1 MENGVEQRGQ
11 LPDNVI
17 ALPATLN
24 GTFFRYWVEFLK
36 PLHNL
41 TEREIDVVVA
51 FLKKRYELSKEI
63 SSSQIL
69 DKYLTSEESKR
80 EIREECGITLAH
92 FQVIM
97 GKLKKSKIFVDGKL
111 NPRFI
116 PNVKEDKGNFQLLLF
131 FQFK

>member
-1 MENGVEQRGQ
+1 MENRVEQKVQ

-17 ALPATLN
+17 ALPTTLN
-24 GTFFRYWVEFLK
+24 ENFFRYWVEFLK
-36 PLHNL
+36 PLHGL
-41 TEREIDVVVA
+41 TDRETDVVVA

-63 SSSQIL
+63 SNVQIL
-69 DKYLTSEESKR
+69 DKFLTSEETKR
-80 EIREECGITLAH
+80 EIRDECNITLAH

-97 GKLKKSKIFVDGKL
+97 GKLKKNKVFIDGKI

-116 PNVKEDKGNFQLLLF
+116 PNVKEEKGNFQLLLF

>member
-1 MENGVEQRGQ
+1 MDSGVGQKGQ

-17 ALPATLN
+17 ALPTTLSD
-24 GTFFRYWVEFLK
+24 TFFRYWVEFLK

-51 FLKKRYELSKEI
+51 FLHKRYELSKEI
-63 SSSQIL
+63 SNEQIL
-69 DKYLTSEESKR
+69 DKYLTSEDTKS
-80 EIREECGITLAH
+80 EIRATCNITLAH

-111 NPRFI
+111 NPKFI
-116 PNVKEDKGNFQLLLF
+116 PNVREEKGNFQLLLY

>member
-1 MENGVEQRGQ
+1 MAKGEI

-17 ALPATLN
+17 GLPTAID

-51 FLKKRYELSKEI
+51 FLKKRYMLSKDI
-63 SSSQIL
+63 SNPQIL
-69 DKYLTSEESKR
+69 DKFLTSEETKR
-80 EIREECGITLAH
+80 EIREECNITLAH
-92 FQVIM
+92 FQVVM
-97 GKLKKSKIFVDGKL
+97 GKLKKTGIFVDGKL

-116 PNVKEDKGNFQLLLF
+116 PNVKEEKGNFQLLLL